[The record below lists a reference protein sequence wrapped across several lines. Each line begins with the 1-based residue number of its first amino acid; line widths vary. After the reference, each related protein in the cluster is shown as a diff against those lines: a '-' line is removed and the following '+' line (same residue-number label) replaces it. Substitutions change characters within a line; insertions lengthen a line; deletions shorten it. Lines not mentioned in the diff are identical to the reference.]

1 MLSKL
6 GTALLVVT
14 LGFGCTGTA
23 TGSTAESRELAGASE
38 NEASAGSGDV
48 GDTSQAPPAQAA
60 DSDSDAGPG
69 ILTPPLTGPAL
80 TGELP
85 IGSKLRTTTTLNMRT
100 GPATTFSVRLVLPE
114 GSDVLTVNTTKPENG
129 WYNISFNGVEG
140 WSSGKYLEQVIDPD
154 PTDPAD
160 PTARD
165 LAITRAKE
173 GVGFSYWWG
182 HGRWIPNGATSSSIG
197 SCTGSCPNCTHTG
210 GYGADCSGYVGKI
223 WRVPSSNT
231 DATVDS
237 HPYSTQSFNGSNS
250 QWVTVDRA
258 AAKRA
263 DAFVY
268 NVNGAGHIFLYESGD
283 GWGSLWAYEARG
295 CSYGIVHNLRTAG
308 SSFKAIAR
316 VGY

>member
-1 MLSKL
+1 MLLRL
-6 GTALLVVT
+6 GTVLLAVS
-14 LGFGCTGTA
+14 LSFGCSGNA
-23 TGSTAESRELAGASE
+23 SASTAESRELQGATE
-38 NEASAGSGDV
+38 NEASAAAGDV
-48 GDTSQAPPAQAA
+48 GDTSQAPPARAA
-60 DSDSDAGPG
+60 DAEVDAGPG
-69 ILTPPLTGPAL
+69 IVSPPVTGPAL

-85 IGSKLRTTTTLNMRT
+85 IGSTLRTTTTLNMRT
-100 GPATTFSVRLVLPE
+100 GPGTSNGIRLVLPE
-114 GSDVLTVNTTKPENG
+114 GSDVLTVNTTTPENG

-140 WSSGKYLEQVIDPD
+140 WSSGKYLERVVLDPD
-154 PTDPAD
+154 PAAD

-165 LAITRAKE
+165 LAVTRAKA

-182 HGRWIPNGATSSSIG
+182 HGRWIPNGATSSNIG
-197 SCTGSCPNCTHTG
+197 TCTGSCPNCTHTG

-231 DATVDS
+231 DPTVDS
-237 HPYSTQSFNGSNS
+237 HPYSTSSFNGSNS
-250 QWVTVDRA
+250 QWLTVDRT

-268 NVNGAGHIFLYESGD
+268 NVNGSGHIFLYESGD
-283 GWGSLWAYEARG
+283 GWGSMWAYEARG